1 MSSLNDYKGKRNFKG
16 TPEPDGTPQD
26 SMKIVDHS
34 SNISGRFVVQ
44 EHHARRLHWDFR
56 LEKDGVL
63 KSWAVPKGIPLN
75 KGVKRLAV
83 EVEDHPLEYIH
94 FEGEI
99 PQGNYGAGTVTI
111 WDRGH
116 YSIKEITNKKMEFVL
131 LGEKLQGG
139 YALINT
145 KDNQWL
151 MLKTY
156 DEEEKAIEKR

>member
-116 YSIKEITNKKMEFVL
+116 YSIKEVTNKKMEFVL
-131 LGEKLQGG
+131 LGGKLQGG